1 MKRLLLTLLIL
12 SVAFTAC
19 DKPEPEIPGEI
30 KIDVTE
36 ILLPSEGGSEV
47 VRFNASHDWTAEVLS
62 AGNVTWCQVS
72 PTSGKAGDA
81 SFTVSAQAN
90 GSEDNLSAIIK
101 ITSKDAIK
109 NIQVTQKQKDAL
121 TVTASEFD
129 VEAEGGEVNIEV
141 KANIEFS
148 YSISDSA
155 KTWITYSQT
164 KALKLS
170 QLVFIVKP
178 NEGESREGTITISSG
193 EFEEEIT
200 VTQKENPE
208 LAVNE
213 QKAREREY
221 LMKLYESNGG
231 ENWKDKTNWGSDE
244 PLSKWFG
251 IITNEKGFVKAIS
264 LTNNNVIGEIPEG
277 LSELKQLESFNL
289 SYNKMTGSIP
299 AELGQIENLDLL
311 YLGSNN
317 FTGTIPSELG
327 NLEKLVYLDLDN
339 NSLSGE
345 IPSSLGNL
353 KSLYRLSL
361 FNNKLTGNIPSSI
374 GNLTKMGHLYLY
386 NNLLEGSI
394 PAELGNLS
402 QLENVVIWGN
412 KLSGKVPESV
422 MKAPWWEDNWHL
434 ILNQDGYGISEEG
447 INIYI
452 PEFSVKTLK
461 GETLTHEIVKEN
473 KLTVLYHFLDWCPF
487 AEIFTPRLIAV
498 YDMFKDLGL
507 GVFSPTS
514 QDGETVNTYV
524 DKFRIPWPCTENQQE
539 TGTFVNYI
547 DRTPTVMVYDST
559 GRAVFNSAL
568 RDYGELIDFLT
579 EQLGSPTGMDPG
591 YVSEDYSEDGKVN
604 VLQQAT
610 DGNGIDLIL
619 LGDGYSDRLVA
630 DGTYEKTMRLAMDKF
645 FESEPVKSYKNL
657 FNVYAVTAV
666 SKNEVYTAD
675 SETAL
680 EGYFGGNMHVG
691 GNDTKAMAYAR
702 KAITEDRMNDAV
714 IVVIMNSTAF
724 AGTCYM
730 YDPIHNNAIDYYGNG
745 TSVSYFPVGV
755 NEEALAQLI
764 KHEAVGHGFAKLA
777 DEYVYES
784 NGTIS
789 STEVQSKKND
799 ALYGWWKNVDFTSDT
814 TSVKWSHF
822 LSDARYKDEGLGVYE
837 GGLTYPKGVYRPSED
852 GAMNSGVGPFNA
864 PSREAI
870 YYRIHKLAYGTEWE
884 YDYDDFVSYDAK
896 NRTTSTTSAAN
907 YVMIPSEL
915 PGPPV
920 VTGRTWREVSR

>member
-1 MKRLLLTLLIL
+1 
-12 SVAFTAC
+12 
-19 DKPEPEIPGEI
+19 
-30 KIDVTE
+30 
-36 ILLPSEGGSEV
+36 
-47 VRFNASHDWTAEVLS
+47 
-62 AGNVTWCQVS
+62 
-72 PTSGKAGDA
+72 
-81 SFTVSAQAN
+81 
-90 GSEDNLSAIIK
+90 
-101 ITSKDAIK
+101 
-109 NIQVTQKQKDAL
+109 
-121 TVTASEFD
+121 
-129 VEAEGGEVNIEV
+129 
-141 KANIEFS
+141 
-148 YSISDSA
+148 
-155 KTWITYSQT
+155 
-164 KALKLS
+164 
-170 QLVFIVKP
+170 
-178 NEGESREGTITISSG
+178 
-193 EFEEEIT
+193 
-200 VTQKENPE
+200 
-208 LAVNE
+208 
-213 QKAREREY
+213 
-221 LMKLYESNGG
+221 
-231 ENWKDKTNWGSDE
+231 
-244 PLSKWFG
+244 
-251 IITNEKGFVKAIS
+251 
-264 LTNNNVIGEIPEG
+264 
-277 LSELKQLESFNL
+277 
-289 SYNKMTGSIP
+289 
-299 AELGQIENLDLL
+299 
-311 YLGSNN
+311 
-317 FTGTIPSELG
+317 
-327 NLEKLVYLDLDN
+327 
-339 NSLSGE
+339 
-345 IPSSLGNL
+345 
-353 KSLYRLSL
+353 
-361 FNNKLTGNIPSSI
+361 
-374 GNLTKMGHLYLY
+374 
-386 NNLLEGSI
+386 
-394 PAELGNLS
+394 
-402 QLENVVIWGN
+402 VVIWGN

-524 DKFRIPWPCTENQQE
+524 DKFRIPWPCTENQQT

-619 LGDGYSDRLVA
+619 LGDGYSDRLVV
-630 DGTYEKTMRLAMDKF
+630 DGTYEKTMKLAMDKF